1 MDNTLHLESENI
13 DTSKFKP
20 LTPEEIINILGLT
33 IKHDEENKLSTLLCL
48 TLTYTDGSQFNISFN
63 APSSTG
69 KSYIALE
76 ISALF
81 PKEDLIKLGKCS
93 PNAFYHE
100 QGVNDKEKNTITV
113 DLSKKII
120 IFMDQPN
127 TALLER
133 LRSLLSHDDKEITAK
148 ITDKNQG
155 GGNRT
160 KTVIIKGF
168 PVQD

>member
-1 MDNTLHLESENI
+1 MPNTLYIESEKS
-13 DTSKFKP
+13 DAPKFKS
-20 LTPEEIINILGLT
+20 LTPEEIIDILGLT

-48 TLTYTDGSQFNISFN
+48 ILTYTDGSQFNISFN

-100 QGVNDKEKNTITV
+100 QGIYDKEKNTITV
-113 DLSKKII
+113 DLSKNPELRNAPNP
-120 IFMDQPN
+120 IF
-127 TALLER
+127 
-133 LRSLLSHDDKEITAK
+133 
-148 ITDKNQG
+148 
-155 GGNRT
+155 
-160 KTVIIKGF
+160 
-168 PVQD
+168 